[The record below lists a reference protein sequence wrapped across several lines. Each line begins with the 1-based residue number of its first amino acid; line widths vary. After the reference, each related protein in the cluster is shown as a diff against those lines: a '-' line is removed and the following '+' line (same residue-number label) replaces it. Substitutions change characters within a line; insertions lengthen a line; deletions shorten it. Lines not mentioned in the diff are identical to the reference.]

1 MRKENTEKEG
11 GKRMNEQKSD
21 SQRVSETEQLQHL
34 KTSIL
39 KQWHGLPPQERAT
52 LLFEMLHDVLESDVG
67 QSVRRELGLG
77 SAVETV
83 NPVDEAVPT
92 NWVHKDDLVYCRPD
106 LAERI
111 KALDG
116 SAVTYIAGKIGDA
129 LQETYW
135 MAMGIILDDYL
146 GSGDSLSD
154 EDDNEDEHL

>member
-1 MRKENTEKEG
+1 
-11 GKRMNEQKSD
+11 MNEQKSD
-21 SQRVSETEQLQHL
+21 ARRGAEAEQLQHL
-34 KTSIL
+34 KTTIL

-52 LLFEMLHDVLESDVG
+52 LLFELLHDVLESDVG

-106 LAERI
+106 LAEQI
-111 KALDG
+111 TALDK

-154 EDDNEDEHL
+154 EDDGEDEQV